1 MRFFV
6 IKGMTAVRYRKIW
19 IKFLVIIF
27 LVVVGMATVWYA
39 YTAYEAKNAQPEERI
54 EEKVVPGSGEAI

>member
-1 MRFFV
+1 VRFFV

-39 YTAYEAKNAQPEERI
+39 YTAYEAKSPQPEERI
-54 EEKVVPGSGEAI
+54 EENALPGEEETI